1 MIKLIALLITI
12 SVANANIFPFLLPD
26 EGSSF
31 NHYLQKLIK
40 NSHSEIIIVTSTMNY
55 PSLNKSIIHA
65 LSHGVHLKLIVAYA
79 SNDPLHFLAYQGV
92 DLYHYTPRAIADTL
106 ILIDNSTLCHVS
118 GALDEKS
125 MGNNVSTSW
134 CTNEPT
140 LITKT
145 QKDIHRLFQRSTP
158 YLQ

>member
-40 NSHSEIIIVTSTMNY
+40 DSHSEIIIVTSTMNY

-125 MGNNVSTSW
+125 MGNNVSTSC
-134 CTNEPT
+134 CTN
-140 LITKT
+140 
-145 QKDIHRLFQRSTP
+145 
-158 YLQ
+158 